1 MVMEYLFA
9 AHRREKGNLYENR
22 FFGQKDPFFSNFFHV
37 SMLFFHMFLIT
48 SIKKYCVFFVIV
60 MMLLLLLLLLL
71 LVLLLLMLKLYF
83 VCFPSTC

>member
-9 AHRREKGNLYENR
+9 AHRREKGNPYENR

-48 SIKKYCVFFVIV
+48 SIEDIAFFVIV
-60 MMLLLLLLLLL
+60 MMLLLLLLLL
-71 LVLLLLMLKLYF
+71 VLLLLLLKLYF